1 MYLIGDI
8 GNTETKICLVNNS
21 FKKTKKIFLNTNLIN
36 NKYLDKKLSKIFNKD
51 YIFDKIIFC
60 SVVPRAFNFIKKY
73 LVKKIKTKV
82 VEIKE
87 LKLSKFINVRANKN
101 QVGSDRIINAI
112 GAINN
117 KDNFIIIDLGTAT
130 TFDVINKK
138 DYLGGVIAPGILL
151 SLNSLSNKA
160 SLIPKIKFKKSKN
173 IIGKNT
179 NTSINSGFYW
189 GYSGL
194 IKNIINLIMKKTK
207 LKYKIIMTGGLANM
221 FKSSIDHK
229 VDVDKELTLDGILK
243 IIKLLNK
250 NEK

>member
-8 GNTETKICLVNNS
+8 GNTETKICLVNNN

-36 NKYLDKKLSKIFNKD
+36 NKYLDKKLLKIFNRKL
-51 YIFDKIIFC
+51 IFDKIIFC
-60 SVVPRAFNFIKKY
+60 SVVPKAFNFIKKY
-73 LVKKIKTKV
+73 LIKKIKTKA

-101 QVGSDRIINAI
+101 QVGSDRIINALSV
-112 GAINN
+112 INN

-138 DYLGGVIAPGILL
+138 VYLGGIIAPGILL

-207 LKYKIIMTGGLANM
+207 LKYKILMTGGLANM